1 MKTVTLLGSTGSI
14 GLSALRVL
22 REFRDEFKLYG
33 LCCNSSLQILEKQ
46 IEEFRP
52 AAVAVSSREARM
64 SKNYAL
70 IKERFGDVEFIES
83 DKPALELASRETS
96 VTVSAIVG
104 AAGLAPSF
112 AALKGARRLALANK
126 ETLVMAGDIFMA
138 EASRLGTELIPV
150 DSEHNAVFSLLGNT
164 GKEEIRRI
172 IITASGGSLRSMPVE
187 ELPAATPELALA
199 HPTWNMGKKITI
211 DSATLMNKGF
221 EVIEAHHLFDIPY
234 EKIDVVIHPESI
246 VHAMIETTDCAVFAH
261 MGVADMAIPILN
273 AIKYPYKTNVC
284 FGRLDFT
291 KAMQLNFL
299 PWDASRYP
307 ALALCYE
314 AGRRGGTMPAIVNAA
329 NEVCVEAF
337 IDKKISFTNIVEIV
351 ERAVE
356 SCYIADTPGID
367 EILEADRQA
376 REVSVKFIRGEKK

>member
-1 MKTVTLLGSTGSI
+1 MKTITLLGSTGSI

-22 REFRDEFKLYG
+22 RELKDEFELYG
-33 LCCNSSLQILEKQ
+33 LCCNNNLQVLEKQ

-64 SKNYAL
+64 SKDYAI
-70 IKERFGDVEFIES
+70 IKKRFSNVEFIES
-83 DKPALELASRETS
+83 DRPALELASHETAI
-96 VTVSAIVG
+96 TVSAIVG
-104 AAGLAPSF
+104 AAGLEPSL

-138 EASRLGTELIPV
+138 EASRLGTELIPI

-164 GKEEIRRI
+164 GKEELKRI

-187 ELPAATPELALA
+187 ELSKATPELALA
-199 HPTWNMGKKITI
+199 HPTWNMGRKITI

-221 EVIEAHHLFDIPY
+221 EVIEAHHLFNLPY
-234 EKIDVVIHPESI
+234 EKIDVLIHPESI
-246 VHAMIETTDCAVFAH
+246 VHAMIETADCAVYTH

-273 AIKYPYKTNVC
+273 AIKYPHKTNNH

-314 AGRRGGTMPAIVNAA
+314 AGRRGGTMPTVLNAA

-337 IDKKISFTNIVEIV
+337 INKKISFTNIVEIV
-351 ERAVE
+351 ERTLE
-356 SCYIADTPGID
+356 SCYIVDTLSID

-376 REVSVKFIRGEKK
+376 REISMKFIRGAKK